1 MRGQELLAVER
12 EQIMIGVARNES
24 CRVIAGRLGRNHTV
38 VSREIARNGGRDSYR
53 SGAAQ
58 DRADGRRTRPKL
70 RKLERKPDLHDVVAA
85 GLTLDWSP
93 RQVSQRLRRDYP
105 DDMGMRISAET
116 I

>member
-12 EQIMIGVARNES
+12 EQIMIGVARDES

-38 VSREIARNGGRDSYR
+38 VSREITRNGGRDSYR

-58 DRADGRRTRPKL
+58 DQADGRRTRPKL

-85 GLTLDWSP
+85 GLGA
-93 RQVSQRLRRDYP
+93 
-105 DDMGMRISAET
+105 GMVTAASIPAAAAGLP
-116 I
+116 